1 MKILI
6 VEDEDMSAKKLIK
19 TLASVEPTATVI
31 AVTCSVR
38 ETVAWLRDHGP
49 GQPATPDLILMDI
62 ELADGQSFQIFEQ
75 IPVPAPVIF
84 TTSYDEYAIRAF
96 KVNSIDYLLK
106 PVQKDELRA
115 ALDKFTA
122 RKTLHSPT
130 GTETSA
136 IMGNLVKEL
145 QKQLL
150 PKAYRQRF
158 LVQYAAK
165 LLSVD
170 THQVAYF
177 FTDNRLN
184 QIRTTDGKKM
194 IVDYSLDELEEM
206 LDPAHFFRISRSFL
220 ISITS
225 VDQVQTYFGNRLAL
239 KLKPDTDKEVVV
251 SREKLTPFKEWMGK

>member
-1 MKILI
+1 MNVLI
-6 VEDEDMSAKKLIK
+6 VEDEDMAAKKLIK
-19 TLASVEPTATVI
+19 TLASVEPTATVT

-38 ETVAWLRDHGP
+38 ETVAWLRANGP
-49 GQPATPDLILMDI
+49 GQPSTPDLILMDI

-75 IPVPAPVIF
+75 IAVDSPVIF

-115 ALDKFTA
+115 ALDKFIGQKA
-122 RKTLHSPT
+122 PHSPT
-130 GTETSA
+130 GAETSVM
-136 IMGNLVKEL
+136 MGNLVKEL

-150 PKAYRQRF
+150 PKEYRQRF
-158 LVQYAAK
+158 LVQYSAK

-170 THQVAYF
+170 TRQIAYF
-177 FTDNRLN
+177 FSDNRLN

-206 LDPAHFFRISRSFL
+206 LDPTQFFRISRSFL
-220 ISITS
+220 VSIAS

-239 KLKPDTDKEVVV
+239 KLKPNTDKEVVV
-251 SREKLTPFKEWMGK
+251 SREKLTRFKEWMGK